1 MGYSPIFL
9 GLSMTNIL
17 VFSGSGR
24 KDSFNQKLAGV
35 AAKAA
40 QNAGADVSLVNLAD
54 FNMPLFDQD
63 LEAEQGMPEGAEKF
77 KRLLTDCDGFIIA
90 SPEYNSAFSP
100 LLKNAIDWASR
111 AIEGEPPMET
121 YKNKSAAI
129 MSASPGALGGMRGLV
144 FLRMLLNNLGV
155 LVIPEQ
161 TTVSAAHQAF
171 DANGNLLDEKK
182 QAAVEGQVKRLI
194 AVCGA

>member
-1 MGYSPIFL
+1 MS
-9 GLSMTNIL
+9 NIL

-24 KDSFNQKLAGV
+24 KESFNQKLAGV
-35 AAKAA
+35 AAKVAED
-40 QNAGADVSLVNLAD
+40 AGADVTLVNLAD

-63 LEAEQGMPEGAEKF
+63 LEAEQGMPEGAKKF
-77 KRLLTDCDGFIIA
+77 KRMLTECDAFVIA

-111 AIEGEPPMET
+111 PIEGEEAMET
-121 YKNKSAAI
+121 YKGKLAAI

-155 LVIPEQ
+155 LVLPEQ
-161 TTVSAAHQAF
+161 TTVSAAHKAF
-171 DANGNLLDEKK
+171 DEKGDLLDEKK
-182 QAAVEGQVKRLI
+182 QAAVEAQVMRLLS
-194 AVCGA
+194 VCRTD

>member
-1 MGYSPIFL
+1 MAK
-9 GLSMTNIL
+9 IL

-24 KDSFNQKLAGV
+24 KASFNQKLAGV
-35 AAKAA
+35 AAKVAESE
-40 QNAGADVSLVNLAD
+40 GAKVTLVNLAD

-63 LEAEQGMPEGAEKF
+63 LEAEQGMPEGAKKF
-77 KRLLTDCDGFIIA
+77 KRLLTECDGFIVA

-111 AIEGEPPMET
+111 PIEGEEAMET
-121 YKNKSAAI
+121 YKGKLAAI

-155 LVIPEQ
+155 LVLPEQ
-161 TTVSAAHQAF
+161 TTVSTAHKAF
-171 DANGNLLDEKK
+171 DEKGNLLDEKK
-182 QAAVEGQVKRLI
+182 QAAVEAQVTHLLS
-194 AVCGA
+194 VCGKDKA